1 MIEYDEEANTVRKNI
16 FSHPLGEIWQVAASN
31 NDTRIFS
38 TCYNEISEL
47 SSHVPCLIAHSRSVC
62 WHQMVY
68 FAASDNKAD
77 MRACLWK
84 IPNDDMDQELED
96 DVNVR
101 DLEKV
106 ATLGGSEHGDMK

>member
-1 MIEYDEEANTVRKNI
+1 
-16 FSHPLGEIWQVAASN
+16 
-31 NDTRIFS
+31 
-38 TCYNEISEL
+38 
-47 SSHVPCLIAHSRSVC
+47 
-62 WHQMVY
+62 MVY